1 MATGNSMNNIMNSLI
16 RKICIQSDPFDPL
29 GHIAVVTSDGK
40 DVLVEVAGVE
50 LRMLYNTP
58 RGIAVRSNGKNI
70 TVKMT
75 ILFLNTSAHSFR
87 TIVIIFFIVYP
98 QASFTSSR

>member
-1 MATGNSMNNIMNSLI
+1 M
-16 RKICIQSDPFDPL
+16 QSDPFDPL
-29 GHIAVVTSDGK
+29 GHIDVVTSDGK

-50 LRMLYNTP
+50 LRTLYNTP
-58 RGIAVRSNGKNI
+58 NGMAVSNNGKNI

-87 TIVIIFFIVYP
+87 TIVIILFIVYP
-98 QASFTSSR
+98 QASLTSSR

>member
-1 MATGNSMNNIMNSLI
+1 M
-16 RKICIQSDPFDPL
+16 QSDPFAPL
-29 GHIAVVTSDGK
+29 GHIDAVTSDGK

-50 LRMLYNTP
+50 LRTLYNTP
-58 RGIAVRSNGKNI
+58 SGMAISSNGKNI

-87 TIVIIFFIVYP
+87 TIVIILSIVYP
-98 QASFTSSR
+98 QASLTSSR